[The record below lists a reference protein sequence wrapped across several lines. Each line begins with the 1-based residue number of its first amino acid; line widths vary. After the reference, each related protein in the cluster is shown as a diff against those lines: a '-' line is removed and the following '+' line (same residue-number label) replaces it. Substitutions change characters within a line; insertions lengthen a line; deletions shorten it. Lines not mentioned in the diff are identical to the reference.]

1 MPSDRSAM
9 TARVVPLRSNEAG
22 DPRMAGSVESRV
34 AAVAELTDTAW
45 RLAKRPFPSYTRATM
60 PIVVV
65 TLAAQ
70 ANLAPEA

>member
-1 MPSDRSAM
+1 
-9 TARVVPLRSNEAG
+9 
-22 DPRMAGSVESRV
+22 MAGSVELRV

-70 ANLAPEA
+70 AKEA